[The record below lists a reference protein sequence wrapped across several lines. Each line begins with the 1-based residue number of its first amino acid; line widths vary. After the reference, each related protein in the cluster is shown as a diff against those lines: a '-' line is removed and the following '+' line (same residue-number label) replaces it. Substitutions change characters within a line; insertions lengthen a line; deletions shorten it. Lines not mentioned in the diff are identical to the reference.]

1 MELLY
6 DNAAKSFTITLPEPQ
21 TSEGKVYVINKIDET
36 YNKLNIQPPIQLT
49 ARTTVSP

>member
-1 MELLY
+1 MMELLY
-6 DNAAKSFTITLPEPQ
+6 DNAAKSFTITFTRQ

-36 YNKLNIQPPIQLT
+36 YNKLNIQPPTLLT